1 MDLSSE
7 REERHELTFYYC
19 SASYLK
25 SEQMVI
31 EGSEGVI
38 LNCAEWPR
46 LGEGTGDG
54 EKNLGVPTSLIDRQL
69 L

>member
-1 MDLSSE
+1 M
-7 REERHELTFYYC
+7 
-19 SASYLK
+19 
-25 SEQMVI
+25 I